1 MNYSQ
6 ELLAKLHTQTGL
18 SMAKISQRLDV
29 SASYLSQVNKG
40 ERKLSDEIALK
51 IGDLLGIKDTEI
63 LNKLNM
69 SHAKSERVR
78 KAYAKLV
85 TGTAAMI
92 VMAPITLI
100 HDCAQCIVIKARYYH
115 SYA

>member
-18 SMAKISQRLDV
+18 SMSKLSKQLDV
-29 SASYLSQVNKG
+29 SGSYLSQVNKG
-40 ERKLSDEIALK
+40 ERKLSDEVALK
-51 IGDLLGIKDTEI
+51 IGDLLGLKDTEV
-63 LNKLNM
+63 LNNLNM
-69 SHAKSERVR
+69 SHAKSERAR

-92 VMAPITLI
+92 IMAPITMI
-100 HDCAQCIVIKARYYH
+100 HDCAQCILC
-115 SYA
+115 